1 MKVKFFYNL
10 KKIRA
15 KHFWTENHH
24 TRKKTNNNINNEMH
38 FEEKI
43 RDLIKV
49 EFASWKEQQQVNCET
64 NKKKFNLPTWV
75 SLVFV

>member
-1 MKVKFFYNL
+1 MTSYESEVFYNL

-38 FEEKI
+38 FEEK
-43 RDLIKV
+43 K
-49 EFASWKEQQQVNCET
+49 KEI
-64 NKKKFNLPTWV
+64 
-75 SLVFV
+75 